1 MPEFSN
7 EVQINIKAG
16 EDYTAQIT
24 WESDEGEP
32 VPVVGPGR
40 MEIRNDAKALLVHLE
55 DTADISA
62 TQGYLS
68 FSTASGVIGIYF
80 PKAVTKTMPTGRH
93 FFDMFVNYERFTVW
107 SDDPQYKPQWG
118 DYHIRAVVS
127 GTVVV
132 HPAITEELP
141 NYPSDTPPVPGG

>member
-7 EVQINIKAG
+7 EVQINLKCG
-16 EDYTAQIT
+16 EDYTAQIV

-40 MEIRNDAKALLVHLE
+40 MEIRDADQNLLVHLD
-55 DTADISA
+55 DTTDVGDN
-62 TQGYLS
+62 QGYLS
-68 FSTASGVIGIYF
+68 FSTASGVIGIYI
-80 PKAVTKTMPTGRH
+80 PKGVTADMPPGRH
-93 FFDMFVNYERFTVW
+93 FFDMYVNYERFTVW
-107 SDDPQYKPQWG
+107 SDDPDNKPQWG

-132 HPAITEELP
+132 HRAVTEDFP
-141 NYPSDTPPVPGG
+141 NYAEYEH